1 MAEKVRKIEELS
13 EVEEPG
19 QKLMKNRPMKEEEK
33 EKKSDPF
40 SEPDRPVQLDRFT
53 Y

>member
-19 QKLMKNRPMKEEEK
+19 QKSMKNWPKKEEEK
-33 EKKSDPF
+33 GKKN
-40 SEPDRPVQLDRFT
+40 QTGLA
-53 Y
+53 